1 MGHEITVRRDA
12 IPRIQQH
19 VDGQHQAQEQGDH
32 HKYGAMLHERTYR
45 ANGYDTQPYVV
56 YPAYFRF
63 EFSIYFHLY
72 SDLGRSYKNLFIDT
86 LYWAIKILYLTRT
99 ASFRIFVFKLYN
111 RRFKTWVQFI

>member
-1 MGHEITVRRDA
+1 MGHEIAVRRDA
-12 IPRIQQH
+12 VPRVQQH

-63 EFSIYFHLY
+63 EFSIYFHTLFRFGAKLQKLIHRY
-72 SDLGRSYKNLFIDT
+72 AILGDKDFIFDTHGFVSYLCLQI
-86 LYWAIKILYLTRT
+86 I
-99 ASFRIFVFKLYN
+99 
-111 RRFKTWVQFI
+111 